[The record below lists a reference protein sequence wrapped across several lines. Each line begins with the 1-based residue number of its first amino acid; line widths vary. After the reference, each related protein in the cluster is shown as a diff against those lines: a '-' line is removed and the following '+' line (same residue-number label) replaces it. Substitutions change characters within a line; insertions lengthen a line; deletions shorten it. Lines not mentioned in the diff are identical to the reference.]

1 MKIIRQLQVK
11 FIYSII
17 LIEMI
22 VFAVILFSFNYAITK
37 RESNEAKSFLVFLS
51 KNNGKRPLPKHL
63 PANLKISQMPDFESA
78 KDIDATSSASREHP
92 EDLLRN
98 FTGLFHFEEA
108 KNANLRNYFS
118 VKVTE
123 NGMVSEVIQDFPL
136 NYTNDEIQHFVNEI
150 LAEDSD
156 FGSNSGVMYLIS
168 PIKNK
173 PERLICLLNRNSELK
188 TLGKF
193 YIYSLLLYIFSIFIS
208 ALISIPISKYMVRP
222 TNEAFLKQKQF
233 IADAS
238 HELKTP
244 IAVIG
249 ANIDV
254 LEGEIK
260 NNKWLEYIKA
270 ENKRMGELVKDLLYL
285 AKNDA
290 GKNELTFSDFD
301 FSNAVENSV
310 LPFEV
315 VAFESGKELSLDVQK
330 GIICNGDEKSLKQIF
345 IILVDNAI
353 KNCEDGD
360 VISVRA
366 FTEGTKII
374 YKVHNSGAGIPKEE
388 LEKIFL
394 RFYRSD
400 SSRARKTGG
409 YGLGLAIARTIA
421 EDHGGTLVADS
432 EVGKW
437 AEFTLTLPR
446 KKIASGAKPKAISF
460 LAISN

>member
-1 MKIIRQLQVK
+1 MKVIRQLQVK
-11 FIYSII
+11 FICSLI
-17 LIEMI
+17 LIEMT
-22 VFAVILFSFNYAITK
+22 VFAVILFSLNYAITK

-51 KNNGKRPLPKHL
+51 KNNGKRPQPHPMPGDYK
-63 PANLKISQMPDFESA
+63 PEKMPDFEEF
-78 KDIDATSSASREHP
+78 KDIDATSSATRAHP
-92 EDLLRN
+92 EDFLQN
-98 FTGLFHFEEA
+98 FTRFFFHMEDA
-108 KNANLRNYFS
+108 KAPNLRNYFS
-118 VKVTE
+118 VKISE
-123 NGMVSEVIQDFPL
+123 SGMITEVIQDFPL
-136 NYTNDEIQHFVNEI
+136 NYTNDEIQHLVNEI
-150 LAEDSD
+150 LEENSD

-188 TLGKF
+188 TLGKL

-208 ALISIPISKYMVRP
+208 ALISIPISKSMIRP
-222 TNEAFLKQKQF
+222 ANEAFLKQKQF

-260 NNKWLEYIKA
+260 NNKWLDYIKA

-285 AKNDA
+285 AKNDS
-290 GKNELTFSDFD
+290 GRNELTFSDFD

-330 GIICNGDEKSLKQIF
+330 DISCNGDEKSLKQLF

-374 YKVHNSGAGIPKEE
+374 YKVHNSGAGISKEE

-421 EDHGGTLVADS
+421 ENHGGTLVADS

-437 AEFTLTLPR
+437 AEFTLTLPKR
-446 KKIASGAKPKAISF
+446 K
-460 LAISN
+460 